1 MLTTAPAATKP
12 AKKQSL
18 LVDDLVL
25 DHGPVPL
32 LGRFVLGVA
41 DRAQE
46 HGITL
51 EFATAGELAEANK
64 QNSQSWL
71 KLIPMYDPACS
82 KLDAANF
89 IGVIGRDRTG
99 EVVTANAIRLY
110 DWRGTN
116 LDAEASSLRFMYEDP
131 DQCRPG
137 EVCRLTADVPVNAVT
152 GLSAFSGA
160 AWVRPTHRGLG
171 LTECL
176 PLLIKALGLS
186 AWNPDVIFGIMAQT
200 VHQRGF
206 SRRFGFSHEAWELQ
220 WANSPHGTQSA
231 AVLWADQNFVISD
244 VTAFTSRHSTK
255 IQGGLVQRNA

>member
-1 MLTTAPAATKP
+1 MIKTAPTAARATKQP
-12 AKKQSL
+12 L
-18 LVDDLVL
+18 IDDLVL

-32 LGRFVLGVA
+32 LGRFVLGVV
-41 DRAQE
+41 DRALE

-51 EFATAGELAEANK
+51 EFATAAELADANK
-64 QNSQSWL
+64 QNSASWL
-71 KLIPMYDPACS
+71 KLIPMYDADYNDLS
-82 KLDAANF
+82 TENF
-89 IGVIGRDRTG
+89 IGVIGRDATG
-99 EVVTANAIRLY
+99 DVVTANAIRLY
-110 DWRGTN
+110 DWCGTSLN
-116 LDAEASSLRFMYEDP
+116 EEATSLRFMYANPRDRR
-131 DQCRPG
+131 QG
-137 EVCRLTADVPVNAVT
+137 ETCGLTAAVPTDAVT

-220 WANSPHGTQSA
+220 WTNSPHGTQSA
-231 AVLWADQNFVISD
+231 AVLWADQAFVLSD
-244 VTAFTSRHSTK
+244 VIAFTSRHSAK
-255 IQGGLVQRNA
+255 VQGGLVQRNA